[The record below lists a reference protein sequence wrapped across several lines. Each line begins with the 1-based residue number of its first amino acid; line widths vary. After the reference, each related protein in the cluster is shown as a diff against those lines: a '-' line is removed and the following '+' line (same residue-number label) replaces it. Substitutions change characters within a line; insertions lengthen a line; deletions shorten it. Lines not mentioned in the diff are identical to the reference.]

1 MYKYWRILKNKRVAT
16 KDIFTPDRKLQLEN
30 LDIKKKKNFDFED
43 KETNLQNFLINLIKK
58 KKKLMCTYGMKPIE
72 MTALYN
78 TVWEN

>member
-58 KKKLMCTYGMKPIE
+58 KKK
-72 MTALYN
+72 N
-78 TVWEN
+78 